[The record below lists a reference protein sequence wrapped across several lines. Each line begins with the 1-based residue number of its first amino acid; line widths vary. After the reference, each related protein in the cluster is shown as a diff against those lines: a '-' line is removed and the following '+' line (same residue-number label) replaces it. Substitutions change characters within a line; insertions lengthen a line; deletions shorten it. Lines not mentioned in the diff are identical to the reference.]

1 MYILLIL
8 LKLSFFYNIIVEDF
22 FYICDIIITII
33 LNVKKIFLNLFIKNH
48 IIIILK
54 FIYN

>member
-54 FIYN
+54 FIYI